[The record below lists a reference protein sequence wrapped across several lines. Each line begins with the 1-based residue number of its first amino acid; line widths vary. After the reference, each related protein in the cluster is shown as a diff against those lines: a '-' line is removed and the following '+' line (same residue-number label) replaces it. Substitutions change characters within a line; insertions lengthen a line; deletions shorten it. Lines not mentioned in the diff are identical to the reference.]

1 MSTTISAIDNLK
13 EALENA
19 SEGEDLTSAWSSLT
33 AWEERLKSFDSH
45 EFGMTQ
51 SEANMLKDA
60 LNLQL
65 IPLLKDFKKLQ
76 LPNDF
81 IIKGVDLVKEKLGLV
96 DNLYASEIKCFQ
108 PLFRSDVQ
116 KVKVFTCVHY
126 TKAPDD
132 QDGQRERLYI

>member
-1 MSTTISAIDNLK
+1 MSTTISAIENLK
-13 EALENA
+13 EALESA

-33 AWEERLKSFDSH
+33 AWEERLKSFDSY

-51 SEANMLKDA
+51 TEANMLKDA

-81 IIKGVDLVKEKLGLV
+81 IIKGVDLIKTVLLPED
-96 DNLYASEIKCFQ
+96 DN
-108 PLFRSDVQ
+108 RS
-116 KVKVFTCVHY
+116 C
-126 TKAPDD
+126 
-132 QDGQRERLYI
+132 